1 MVYLSFSSPGQAG
14 AVERADRWSL
24 PYQDMRVTQLRLDAQ
39 LTLVL
44 DESTE
49 IVVGSPATLV
59 RRAPPCWSG
68 PSAGPRGTTP
78 ESGAISVR
86 LAPHRQEIAGALD
99 LFGAR
104 IVAAVAFKDGRLR
117 LLFDGGEQLH
127 VPPDSWYEAW
137 SAVGPGSLRA
147 VCLPRGGL
155 AIWA

>member
-1 MVYLSFSSPGQAG
+1 VVYLSFSSPGRLG
-14 AVERADRWSL
+14 AVERTDRWSL
-24 PYQDMRVTQLRLDAQ
+24 PWQDMRVTQLRLDAQ

-49 IVVGSPATLV
+49 IVVGCPATIV
-59 RRAPPCWSG
+59 
-68 PSAGPRGTTP
+68 RGTTP

-86 LAPHRQEIAGALD
+86 LAPHRQEVAAALD

-104 IVAAVAFKDGRLR
+104 VLAAMAFKDGRLR
-117 LLFDGGEQLH
+117 LLFQGGDQLH
-127 VPPDSWYEAW
+127 VPPDSFYEAW
-137 SAVGPGSLRA
+137 SLSGPGSLRA

>member
-1 MVYLSFSSPGQAG
+1 MVYLSFSGPCLAG

-49 IVVGSPATLV
+49 IAVGSPAVLV
-59 RRAPPCWSG
+59 RGATS
-68 PSAGPRGTTP
+68 
-78 ESGAISVR
+78 ESGAVPVR
-86 LAPHRQEIAGALD
+86 LAPHRRDVAGALD

-104 IVAAVAFKDGRLR
+104 VLAAVAFKDGRLR
-117 LLFDGGEQLH
+117 LLFDGGDQLH

>member
-1 MVYLSFSSPGQAG
+1 VVYLSFSSPGQAG

-24 PYQDMRVTQLRLDAQ
+24 PYQDMRITQIRLDAQ

-59 RRAPPCWSG
+59 R
-68 PSAGPRGTTP
+68 GTAP
-78 ESGAISVR
+78 ESGAVSVR
-86 LAPHRQEIAGALD
+86 LAPHRQEVAGVLD

-104 IVAAVAFKDGRLR
+104 IAAAVAFKDGRLR
-117 LLFDGGEQLH
+117 LLFDGGDQLH

-137 SAVGPGSLRA
+137 SATGPGSLRA

>member
-1 MVYLSFSSPGQAG
+1 VVYLSFSSPGQAG

-24 PYQDMRVTQLRLDAQ
+24 PYQDMRITQIRLDAQ

-59 RRAPPCWSG
+59 R
-68 PSAGPRGTTP
+68 GTTP

-86 LAPHRQEIAGALD
+86 LAPHRQEVAGALD

-104 IVAAVAFKDGRLR
+104 IIAAVAFKDGRLR
-117 LLFDGGEQLH
+117 LLFDGGDQLH

-137 SAVGPGSLRA
+137 SATGPGSLRA

>member
-1 MVYLSFSSPGQAG
+1 VVYLSFSGPGQAG

-59 RRAPPCWSG
+59 R
-68 PSAGPRGTTP
+68 GTTP
-78 ESGAISVR
+78 ESGAVSVR
-86 LAPHRQEIAGALD
+86 LAPHRQEVAGALD

-104 IVAAVAFKDGRLR
+104 IVAAVAFKDGRLC

-137 SAVGPGSLRA
+137 SAAGPGSLRA

>member
-1 MVYLSFSSPGQAG
+1 VVYLSFSSPGQAG
-14 AVERADRWSL
+14 AIERADRWSL

-44 DESTE
+44 DEWTE

-59 RRAPPCWSG
+59 
-68 PSAGPRGTTP
+68 RGTTP

-86 LAPHRQEIAGALD
+86 LAPHRQEVAGALD

-137 SAVGPGSLRA
+137 SATGPGTLRA

>member
-1 MVYLSFSSPGQAG
+1 VVYLSFSSPGRLG

-24 PYQDMRVTQLRLDAQ
+24 PWQDMRVTQLRLDAQ

-49 IVVGSPATLV
+49 IVVGCPATIV
-59 RRAPPCWSG
+59 
-68 PSAGPRGTTP
+68 RGTTP

-86 LAPHRQEIAGALD
+86 LAPHRQEVAAALD

-104 IVAAVAFKDGRLR
+104 VMAAMAFKDGRLR
-117 LLFDGGEQLH
+117 LLFQGGDQLH
-127 VPPDSWYEAW
+127 VPPDSFYEAW
-137 SAVGPGSLRA
+137 SLSGPGSLRA

>member
-1 MVYLSFSSPGQAG
+1 MGGPDVVYLSFSSPGEWG
-14 AVERADRWSL
+14 AVERSDRWAL
-24 PYQDMRVTQLRLDAQ
+24 PYGTMRVTQLRLDAQ

-49 IVVGSPATLV
+49 IVVGCPAMLV
-59 RRAPPCWSG
+59 
-68 PSAGPRGTTP
+68 RGTTP

-86 LAPHRQEIAGALD
+86 LAPHRQEVGAALD

-104 IVAAVAFKDGRLR
+104 VLAAVAFKDGRLR
-117 LLFDGGEQLH
+117 MHFDGGDQLH
-127 VPPDSWYEAW
+127 VPPDSFYEAW
-137 SAVGPGSLRA
+137 SLSGPGTLRA

>member
-1 MVYLSFSSPGQAG
+1 MACRADAVFLSFSAPGGFSTPEQAG
-14 AVERADRWSL
+14 AIERADRWSL
-24 PYQDMRVTQLRLDAQ
+24 PYQDLRVSQIRLDAQ

-44 DESTE
+44 DETGELTVSC
-49 IVVGSPATLV
+49 PALLV
-59 RRAPPCWSG
+59 PHPARDARP
-68 PSAGPRGTTP
+68 TP
-78 ESGAISVR
+78 IR
-86 LAPHRQEIAGALD
+86 IAPHRQEVAGALE

-104 IVAAVAFKDGRLR
+104 VVAAVAFKDGRLR
-117 LLFDGGEQLH
+117 LLFDGGTQLH